1 LGYQR
6 FAEAESAIRRGIEK
20 GGMANPA
27 DAQVLLGIALLEQDK
42 KADAQQAFSAAEQSP
57 ATQPVAWAWGLYASM

>member
-1 LGYQR
+1 
-6 FAEAESAIRRGIEK
+6 
-20 GGMANPA
+20 MANPA